1 MCASPFFQL
10 FANRDPR
17 LPFGTPHARPTNAR
31 SRTSARTP
39 RTSRWSYCGAPS
51 TLEQLGYTSRHG
63 THSEHPTHSH
73 PHKRCAHRHLRLRIR
88 RAYRRA
94 RHREEAA
101 ERIPHL
107 PGRFRAMPLRS
118 KAPFRGRRIRAANR
132 VVAREPRRENDSNR
146 LQHSDRGGSF
156 PRTANAARTRDRRGR
171 ARCACRRPRNEEPP
185 RGGHRHE
192 GNGGIRRLHQG
203 DPSHRR
209 GHHRL
214 LHGNTALRR
223 HC

>member
-17 LPFGTPHARPTNAR
+17 LPFGTPRPAASPNGTPRARPANAR
-31 SRTSARTP
+31 SRTPARTP

-88 RAYRRA
+88 RAYCRA

-107 PGRFRAMPLRS
+107 SHDSARGPYGPRPLS
-118 KAPFRGRRIRAANR
+118 EVDGLVQQIGSWLVSRGVKMI
-132 VVAREPRRENDSNR
+132 VI
-146 LQHSDRGGSF
+146 
-156 PRTANAARTRDRRGR
+156 
-171 ARCACRRPRNEEPP
+171 AC
-185 RGGHRHE
+185 
-192 GNGGIRRLHQG
+192 
-203 DPSHRR
+203 
-209 GHHRL
+209 
-214 LHGNTALRR
+214 NTATAAGLF
-223 HC
+223 HAQQTLPVP